1 MHQRLEVCEAC
12 RVALCVLPDVMQSA
26 KKSLCSQHHVTCY
39 ALTCPTMP

>member
-26 KKSLCSQHHVTCY
+26 KEIMV
-39 ALTCPTMP
+39 